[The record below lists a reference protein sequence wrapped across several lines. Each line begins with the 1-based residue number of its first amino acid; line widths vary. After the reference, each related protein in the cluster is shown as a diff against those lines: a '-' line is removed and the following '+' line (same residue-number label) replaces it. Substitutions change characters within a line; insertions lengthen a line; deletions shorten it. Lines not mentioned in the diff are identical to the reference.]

1 MKIKKIEKL
10 AATLH
15 DKNEYVT
22 HTRNLKQALNYGLV
36 LNKVHRLIKFNQSA
50 WLKPYINMNADLKK
64 QHKMIL
70 KKTFSNE
77 LSNSVFNK
85 TMENFQKYRD
95 IKLVTTTKRKG
106 YLVSEQNYH
115 TAKFFTKNLS
125 AIETK
130 KAQILINKPVY

>member
-1 MKIKKIEKL
+1 
-10 AATLH
+10 
-15 DKNEYVT
+15 
-22 HTRNLKQALNYGLV
+22 
-36 LNKVHRLIKFNQSA
+36 
-50 WLKPYINMNADLKK
+50 MNADLKK

-77 LSNSVFNK
+77 LSNSVFDK

-115 TAKFFTKNLS
+115 IAKFFTKNLL
-125 AIETK
+125 AIEMK
-130 KAQILINKPVY
+130 KAQILINKPVYQGLFILELSKTCMYES